1 MTTTLRVEETTY
13 NEHGYTYTG
22 YRVSGYL
29 NGKRIRIRCKDKAH
43 AQMVLVREQTKGINA
58 ARSLEYLPTHL
69 SKAQLDECEAVLEK
83 LGNRATV
90 TDLYDF
96 WKLHHATA
104 GEQISITEA
113 VRRYLNH
120 QESRVR
126 AVTWERAKQSL
137 NKFVA
142 AVEGESPVAEVT
154 HKVVVEYLDSLR
166 GKGGVEAASAKY
178 WNNTKIVLGGFL
190 NWCADRAQG
199 YVSHNV
205 CADIEAKHIEERDIQ
220 VLTADE
226 TGKLMEHVA
235 TLEGGKYARHFA
247 IAVFAGIRP
256 EGELSQLQESDI
268 DLEHGTIKVR
278 AAISKTKKTRHVTIQ
293 PNLRSWL
300 EKYAEQPLVI
310 SEHAYRKIKADYA
323 KAHDVLRH
331 SFCSYHLKLSGTFEE
346 TSQEAGNSEAILK
359 KHYVNRVTKSEATKF
374 WAIVPPQNRQA

>member
-1 MTTTLRVEETTY
+1 MTSSLEVVEVTY
-13 NEHGYTYTG
+13 NEREYSYKGW
-22 YRVSGYL
+22 RVQGTV
-29 NGKRIRIRCKDKAH
+29 NGKRVRIRCKDKSH
-43 AQMVLVREQTKGINA
+43 AQMVKIREETKGINSD
-58 ARSLEYLPTHL
+58 RSLEYLPTHL
-69 SKAQLDECEAVLEK
+69 SKAQLDECEGVLEK
-83 LGNRATV
+83 IGNRATL

-104 GEQISITEA
+104 GEQISISEA

-142 AVEGESPVAEVT
+142 AVDGESPVAEVT
-154 HKVVVEYLDSLR
+154 HRVIVEYLDSLR

-205 CADIEAKHIEERDIQ
+205 CADIEAKHIEEKDIQ
-220 VLTADE
+220 VLTVDQTA
-226 TGKLMEHVA
+226 KLMEHVA

-293 PNLRSWL
+293 DNLRQWL
-300 EKYAEQPLVI
+300 TKYAEQPLAI
-310 SEHAYRKIKADYA
+310 SEHAYRKVKATYA
-323 KAHDVLRH
+323 PAHDVLRH
-331 SFCSYHLKLSGTFEE
+331 SFCSYHLKLSGTFEA

-359 KHYVNRVTKSEATKF
+359 KHYVNRVTKSEAGKF
-374 WAIVPPQNRQA
+374 WAIAPKG